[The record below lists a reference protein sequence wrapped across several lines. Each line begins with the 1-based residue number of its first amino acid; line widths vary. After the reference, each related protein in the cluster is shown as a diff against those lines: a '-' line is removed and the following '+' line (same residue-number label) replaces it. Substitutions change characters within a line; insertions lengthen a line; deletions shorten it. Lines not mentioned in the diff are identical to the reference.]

1 MEFVDADFTLLAVYR
16 QSVSKVSTKKNTNK
30 FERHTK
36 MATLLLMWVYDAT
49 PVATMQFQS
58 MAACMKASV
67 RFENTY
73 GEALLVN
80 RCLDS
85 KTGET
90 K

>member
-1 MEFVDADFTLLAVYR
+1 
-16 QSVSKVSTKKNTNK
+16 
-30 FERHTK
+30 
-36 MATLLLMWVYDAT
+36 MATLLLMWAYSAS
-49 PVATMQFQS
+49 PVATIQFQS

-80 RCLDS
+80 RCVDA